1 MKAPMLCMGALLYM
15 KMVGIR
21 RGQSR
26 APAVREAARRK
37 PSEQQAMQ
45 VKTPQR
51 VDCELTEKRP
61 QCGVFPPR
69 GGQSRVP
76 AVRGGARWKP
86 SEQRATQTAELR
98 RDDCELSHP
107 PRGCALRSRSS
118 PRAKRRIPPAH
129 LKSFEPTSTNC
140 PLCTFLWVFPPR
152 KITLNLDFSPNYGIN
167 QPFHVCPVFHTCCP
181 KVFAV
186 PANALFTGF
195 FGPWRA
201 AQKFSRVL
209 PCCLQAPPICW

>member
-1 MKAPMLCMGALLYM
+1 MLCMGALLYM

-129 LKSFEPTSTNC
+129 QKSFEPTSNNC
-140 PLCTFLWVFPPR
+140 PLCTFFMGNSAPKNHAQPR
-152 KITLNLDFSPNYGIN
+152 FFLNYGIN

-186 PANALFTGF
+186 SANALFTGF
-195 FGPWRA
+195 FRLRRA

-209 PCCLQAPPICW
+209 PCCLQVPPICW